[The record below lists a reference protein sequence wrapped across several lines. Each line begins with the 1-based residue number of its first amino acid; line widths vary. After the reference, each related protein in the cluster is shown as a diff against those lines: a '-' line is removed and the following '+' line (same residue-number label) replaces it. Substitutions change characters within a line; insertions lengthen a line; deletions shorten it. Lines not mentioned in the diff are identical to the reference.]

1 MSVTRIIVADSSRAR
16 FFTLTS
22 RIEPMLELDGL
33 THAEGRMRGQ
43 DEVTDRQGGIA
54 GGHGE
59 GDHTFEAPTDIKHHE
74 AEVFARQI
82 ADKLE
87 QGRVNH
93 DYDKLILVAPPAFL
107 GALRQALNDHIQNLV
122 THSLDKNLVT
132 ADESAIREHIL

>member
-1 MSVTRIIVADSSRAR
+1 MPVTRVIVADSSRAR
-16 FFTLTS
+16 FFNLTS

-43 DEVTDRQGGIA
+43 DEVSDRQGGIA

-59 GDHTFEAPTDIKHHE
+59 GDHTFEAPTDLKHHE

-82 ADKLE
+82 ADRLE

-93 DYDKLILVAPPAFL
+93 EFDKLVLVAPPAFL
-107 GALRQALNDHIQNLV
+107 GTLRQALNNHLQNLV
-122 THSLDKNLVT
+122 EHSLDKNLVV
-132 ADESAIREHIL
+132 ADEAAIRDHIL